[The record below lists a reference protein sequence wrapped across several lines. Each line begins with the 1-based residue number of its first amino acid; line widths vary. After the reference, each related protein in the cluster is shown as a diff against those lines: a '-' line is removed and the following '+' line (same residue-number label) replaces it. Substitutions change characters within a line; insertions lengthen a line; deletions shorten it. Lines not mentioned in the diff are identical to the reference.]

1 MRVTQHVLFRIVISL
16 LGVLLVAGHTAHAD
30 TVNQARYRV
39 NVLAGTANQRKAVV
53 AAETMWTTA
62 LHEPSLFQAADAQS
76 DATTITIEFNDTKEI
91 AGHAKGNQVA
101 ADVLGETA
109 EVAGTKKIVIYT
121 KGIIT
126 NFKLTSYQTAA
137 DYTASVIAHEM
148 GHAMGLRHT
157 LNNKN
162 DLMYPVNTGPNQ
174 AITHLDATKLPWQ
187 VSTAALSDL
196 DKNTSMANSQFVT
209 TRMSMFSARVAH
221 LPMLFWGMVAALA
234 VASLAIIIR
243 LVAWRRKVLAGLQS

>member
-1 MRVTQHVLFRIVISL
+1 M
-16 LGVLLVAGHTAHAD
+16 
-30 TVNQARYRV
+30 
-39 NVLAGTANQRKAVV
+39 
-53 AAETMWTTA
+53 
-62 LHEPSLFQAADAQS
+62 
-76 DATTITIEFNDTKEI
+76 
-91 AGHAKGNQVA
+91 
-101 ADVLGETA
+101 
-109 EVAGTKKIVIYT
+109 
-121 KGIIT
+121 
-126 NFKLTSYQTAA
+126 TSYQTAA

>member
-1 MRVTQHVLFRIVISL
+1 
-16 LGVLLVAGHTAHAD
+16 
-30 TVNQARYRV
+30 
-39 NVLAGTANQRKAVV
+39 
-53 AAETMWTTA
+53 
-62 LHEPSLFQAADAQS
+62 
-76 DATTITIEFNDTKEI
+76 
-91 AGHAKGNQVA
+91 
-101 ADVLGETA
+101 
-109 EVAGTKKIVIYT
+109 
-121 KGIIT
+121 
-126 NFKLTSYQTAA
+126 
-137 DYTASVIAHEM
+137 
-148 GHAMGLRHT
+148 MGLRHT